1 VRVCHP
7 SPRESSIALTDR
19 YTRKEASRIVGS
31 DVQHLRYWERLH
43 LVHPRARWGERF
55 YTFSDLL
62 ALRTIKQLTD
72 KKVPALRVQ
81 KALAAIGQE
90 IGVAEIPLDR
100 LQLMEHARQVI
111 VLGAGMFDQPFNPL
125 SGQWLLPFPLGQ
137 PPATLHQME
146 ARTAAEWF
154 ETALACEAKGEQLP
168 EAIYSYQ
175 QVVRLAPEWI
185 EAHINLGVAHYQLA
199 HWEEAR
205 QAFLAAVKIDPSNP
219 MARYNLGC
227 VLEEMGEIADAIVQ
241 LKRAV
246 RGMPAHADAHFN
258 LALAYEKIGEDAL
271 AKEHWAFY
279 LKYDPNGMW
288 VDTAR
293 ARLTPPDPQRRASAP
308 IPFPKRKS

>member
-1 VRVCHP
+1 VCAIHP
-7 SPRESSIALTDR
+7 VPETRIALTDR

-55 YTFSDLL
+55 YGFGDLL
-62 ALRTIKQLTD
+62 ALRAIKRLTD
-72 KKVPALRVQ
+72 RKVPAVRVQ
-81 KALAAIGQE
+81 KALAAIEQE
-90 IGVAEIPLDR
+90 IGVSEIPLDR

-111 VLGAGMFDQPFNPL
+111 VLGAGIFDQPFNPL

-137 PPATLHQME
+137 PTATLHQMD
-146 ARTAAEWF
+146 ARTPAEWF
-154 ETALACEAKGEQLP
+154 EAALACEAKVDQLP

-175 QVVRLAPEWI
+175 QVIRLAPEWI

-199 HWEEAR
+199 HWEDAR
-205 QAFLAAVKIDPSNP
+205 QAFLAAVKIDPANP

-227 VLEEMGEIADAIVQ
+227 VLEEIGEIAEAIVQ

-279 LKYDPNGMW
+279 LKYDPNGAW
-288 VDTAR
+288 ADTAR
-293 ARLTPPDPQRRASAP
+293 GRLTPTNPEGKVSAP
-308 IPFPKRKS
+308 IPFRKRKP